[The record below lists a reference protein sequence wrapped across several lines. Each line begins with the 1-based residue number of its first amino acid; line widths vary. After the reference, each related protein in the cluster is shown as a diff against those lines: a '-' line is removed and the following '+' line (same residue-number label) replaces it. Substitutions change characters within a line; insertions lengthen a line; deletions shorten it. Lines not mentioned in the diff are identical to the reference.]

1 MKIKIITDRGP
12 FVDGVRAKMGD
23 IVDVSTEEAKLMMSL
38 DFAMRAEE
46 KPKKPKKKKDDW

>member
-38 DFAMRAEE
+38 EFAMRAEE
-46 KPKKPKKKKDDW
+46 KPKKPKKKKDD

>member
-23 IVDVSTEEAKLMMSL
+23 IVGSFSGRSKANDVIRVCHAGRRK
-38 DFAMRAEE
+38 A
-46 KPKKPKKKKDDW
+46 